1 MVRLMLELYAPAD
14 LTVRERIAAMLRTL
28 LVAVTASLVLASP
41 AAAQGENPWLAE
53 RVMNFAHQG
62 GEDEYPS
69 ATMYAFESALDIG
82 ADWLEIDVNATRD
95 GRLVVMHDTTL
106 DRTTNGTGPVGDR
119 TLEEVQ
125 QLDAAYWHVAGAGA
139 RRVADRRPTDTYSLR
154 GIRTGAKPAPRGFRA
169 DDFRVPSLDEFLRR
183 FRRITTNIE
192 IKGETEEIQM
202 RTAELLAPIVQ
213 ATGRDDIIVVSFNQN
228 VVDRFH
234 QLAPGVPL
242 APGVGGG
249 ARFLLQNES
258 PGEGVVAFQ
267 IPITFDLG
275 GQRLVVATPENVK
288 RAHEAGYAVH
298 VWLSNDTEDVPTY
311 RRLLNMC
318 VDAVMAAK
326 PGLFERELRRLK
338 GQDPCGTRV
347 AKRTATARRGR
358 VRLPLQRKG
367 LSKEERA
374 GTVTLHGIDRRGRT
388 QVVLGRA
395 TWTLDSDEDRTTA
408 NVRLNRLG
416 RAAVAEKAPFVM
428 RAIVSERRRSVSVR
442 EVGVR

>member
-1 MVRLMLELYAPAD
+1 
-14 LTVRERIAAMLRTL
+14 MLRTL
-28 LVAVTASLVLASP
+28 LAALIAALAVAAP
-41 AAAQGENPWLAE
+41 AAAQGDNPWLAE

-62 GEDEYPS
+62 GEDEFPS
-69 ATMYAFESALDIG
+69 ATMYAFESALDLG
-82 ADWLEIDVNATRD
+82 ADWLEIDVNATKD

-119 TLEEVQ
+119 TLTEIQ
-125 QLDAAYWHVAGAGA
+125 QLDAAYWHVPNAGA
-139 RRVADRRPTDTYSLR
+139 RRVADRRPTDTYPLR
-154 GIRTGAKPAPRGFRA
+154 GIRTGAKRPPRGFTA

-183 FRRITTNIE
+183 FRRVTTNIE
-192 IKGETEEIQM
+192 IKGDTEEVQM
-202 RTAELLAPIVQ
+202 RTAELLAPIVK

-234 QLAPGVPL
+234 QLAPDVPL

-275 GQRLVVATPENVK
+275 GQKLVVATPENVK

-311 RRLLNMC
+311 KRLLNMC

-326 PGLFERELRRLK
+326 PGLFERTLRRLR

-347 AKRTATARRGR
+347 ATGRTAARRGR
-358 VRLPLQRKG
+358 VRLPLRRKG
-367 LSKEERA
+367 LSKEARA
-374 GTVTLHGIDRRGRT
+374 GTVTLHGIDRSGRT
-388 QVVLGRA
+388 RLVLGRGKWNLA
-395 TWTLDSDEDRTTA
+395 SDRDRTTA

-416 RAAVAEKAPFVM
+416 RAAVEGNAPFVM

-442 EVGVR
+442 QVSVR